1 MPRLSR
7 ASLPPL
13 LALLLLAGCRH
24 PGAALERHAETLA
37 AEIAEQRTRMA
48 AAVPMTLPWPEAVV
62 RLREHNL
69 ELQQQHAAV
78 AAAEERRR
86 QVVRDL
92 MPGAA
97 ITGNLTKSLGELG
110 RLDGDDTAVALH
122 AFFNIPGLLQW
133 RMRHYAAE
141 LEVIRARWALELKE
155 RELTVRLRELFLR
168 SALLEQRRTN
178 LTRAGAWQPAGNVAG
193 GLLDATPPALERE
206 AVLWSLRREADE
218 LQAAAGKLLGEAAG
232 RWELQAGALPA
243 FDYATRPPG
252 WPQAE
257 HFGRLHRRLQAA
269 ELEAMRLREQGV
281 RLQYWPDLTLNLG
294 SPPLYQRAG
303 GREGGFSA
311 DQIFLA
317 LGTSLNLDLRGRVAG
332 QLREARR
339 EAALHARLLRE
350 QNALLLQQLEQ
361 AATALALNERQLR
374 LTELRL
380 DALRS
385 YSGGTHPARARD
397 NLERLLALDQQ
408 RAGLLLERARLEALF
423 WILDET
429 QWPPT

>member
-1 MPRLSR
+1 MSRLFL

-37 AEIAEQRTRMA
+37 AEIAEQRTHMA
-48 AAVPMTLPWPEAVV
+48 AATPAPLSWPEAVV

-69 ELQQQHAAV
+69 ELQQQHAAI

-97 ITGNLTKSLGELG
+97 VTGNLTKSLGQLG
-110 RLDGDDTAVALH
+110 RLDGDDTAIALH
-122 AFFNIPGLLQW
+122 AFFNLPGLLQW
-133 RMRHYAAE
+133 QMRHYAAE

-155 RELTVRLRELFLR
+155 RELTVQLREIFLR
-168 SALLEQRRTN
+168 STLLEQRRTN
-178 LTRAGAWQPAGNVAG
+178 LTRAGVWQPGGNLAG

-218 LQAAAGKLLGEAAG
+218 LQSTAGKLLGDATV
-232 RWELQAGALPA
+232 RWQLQAGALPA
-243 FDYATRPPG
+243 FDYAARASG

-269 ELEAMRLREQGV
+269 ELEAMRLRERGV
-281 RLQYWPDLTLNLG
+281 RLQYWPDLTLNLS

-303 GREGGFSA
+303 GREGSFSS
-311 DQIFLA
+311 DQIFLS

-339 EAALHARLLRE
+339 EAALHARLIRE

-361 AATALALNERQLR
+361 AATALALNDRQLR
-374 LTELRL
+374 LTEVRL
-380 DALRS
+380 DALRNL
-385 YSGGTHPARARD
+385 SGSTHPARARD

-408 RAGLLLERARLEALF
+408 RAGLLLERTRLEALF